1 MKDEEIQ
8 NLSKDVRAR
17 DSTIKQIAEKL
28 TETAS
33 AAEAAAKAA
42 LSIDEERKKLCSEM
56 ELLKKDLSSKLES
69 SMLKVKKSYFH
80 LTNLRSTFHFLVGL
94 TQIS

>member
-17 DSTIKQIAEKL
+17 DLTIKQIAEKL

-33 AAEAAAKAA
+33 AAEAAARAA
-42 LSIDEERKKLCSEM
+42 LSIDKERNKLCSEI

-69 SMLKVKKSYFH
+69 SMLKVKKKLLSFD
-80 LTNLRSTFHFLVGL
+80 
-94 TQIS
+94 